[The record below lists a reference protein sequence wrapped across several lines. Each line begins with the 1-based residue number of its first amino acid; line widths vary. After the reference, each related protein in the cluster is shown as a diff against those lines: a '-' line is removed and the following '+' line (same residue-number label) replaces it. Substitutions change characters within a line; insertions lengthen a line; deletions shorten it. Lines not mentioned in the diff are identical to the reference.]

1 MASEAH
7 QVSHQLAAKA
17 ATEFVKAAAEAGLSW
32 ADIAIGGETTQ
43 GETPEELQ
51 RDLIQMLANA
61 YKWMPVPLAHMKVG
75 MTFQRT
81 GIDVETMI
89 RAMAAAKGRLL

>member
-1 MASEAH
+1 MASEAR

-17 ATEFVKAAAEAGLSW
+17 ATEFVKAAAEAGYHGPTLRLRR
-32 ADIAIGGETTQ
+32 DHP

-61 YKWMPVPLAHMKVG
+61 YKWMPVPLA
-75 MTFQRT
+75 T
-81 GIDVETMI
+81 
-89 RAMAAAKGRLL
+89 

>member
-1 MASEAH
+1 M
-7 QVSHQLAAKA
+7 
-17 ATEFVKAAAEAGLSW
+17 
-32 ADIAIGGETTQ
+32 IAQ